1 MFDGHYIHSKA
12 CIYFILVLIT
22 DTLPI
27 HHSYLQV
34 LNMLLGPLV
43 ILTCGILLIV
53 LSEKHNVR
61 VIYSRLVDPI
71 TCSFLFLSYLFMIS
85 IPSMIIIFI
94 KLENFIDIFL
104 FSA

>member
-1 MFDGHYIHSKA
+1 
-12 CIYFILVLIT
+12 
-22 DTLPI
+22 
-27 HHSYLQV
+27 
-34 LNMLLGPLV
+34 MLLGPLV